1 MKLHRTSQVSAGMLY
16 LRLIRLYK
24 HLMSCER
31 GNAASAI
38 MVLKGYTRWWVWAV
52 LKGLVLLFCAEDLCT
67 IVPNAP
73 PISLALTLAQLLVM
87 GTCDAALPP
96 SRKGPALTLRA
107 RAGAPISESA
117 AHRVITLHRD
127 IGLRDSDDTALKV
140 AVILAVRVLVKDALH
155 QPFAIDFTPRAK
167 ISITIN
173 TFCWEIDDG
182 SFAST

>member
-1 MKLHRTSQVSAGMLY
+1 MKLHRTSQVSGGMLY

-31 GNAASAI
+31 ENAASAI
-38 MVLKGYTRWWVWAV
+38 MVLRGIITQRWVWAV

-73 PISLALTLAQLLVM
+73 PFLALTPLAQLLVM
-87 GTCDAALPP
+87 GTCDVALLRSP
-96 SRKGPALTLRA
+96 RPALTPRA

-140 AVILAVRVLVKDALH
+140 AVVLAVRVLVKDALH
-155 QPFAIDFTPRAK
+155 QPFAIDLTPRAK

-182 SFAST
+182 STAST

>member
-38 MVLKGYTRWWVWAV
+38 MELKGYTAYTRRWVWAV

-73 PISLALTLAQLLVM
+73 PISLALTVAQLLVL
-87 GTCDAALPP
+87 GTCDVALPP

-107 RAGAPISESA
+107 RSGAPTSESA
-117 AHRVITLHRD
+117 ASRVIALLQDT
-127 IGLRDSDDTALKV
+127 GLRNSDDTALKV
-140 AVILAVRVLVKDALH
+140 AVVLTVRVHVKDALH

-167 ISITIN
+167 VS
-173 TFCWEIDDG
+173 
-182 SFAST
+182 

>member
-38 MVLKGYTRWWVWAV
+38 MVLKGYTRRWVWAV

-87 GTCDAALPP
+87 GTCDVALPP
-96 SRKGPALTLRA
+96 SRKGPALTPRA

-140 AVILAVRVLVKDALH
+140 AVVLAVRVLVKDALH

>member
-1 MKLHRTSQVSAGMLY
+1 
-16 LRLIRLYK
+16 
-24 HLMSCER
+24 MSYER
-31 GNAASAI
+31 GDAASAI
-38 MVLKGYTRWWVWAV
+38 MVLKGYTRGWVWAV

-73 PISLALTLAQLLVM
+73 PLSLALTLAQLLVM
-87 GTCDAALPP
+87 GTCDVALPP
-96 SRKGPALTLRA
+96 SREGPALTPRA

-140 AVILAVRVLVKDALH
+140 AVVLAVRVLVKDALH